1 MSAESI
7 VMGLTS
13 SLWLYPAML
22 GLAGLDAF
30 TIVLPSETVVAA
42 LASTAVS
49 LGQPNIAVLG
59 VSAAL
64 GAHFGDLGVFGVGRL
79 LSKTPLLAKKNK
91 VTSALNWTKRR
102 LDRQGPL
109 FIMTG
114 RYIPY
119 GRILV
124 NLTAGSSGFS
134 LRRFAALSALGC
146 VMWAGV
152 YVALGAGMGAWF
164 GAHWWI
170 AIVLA
175 VVVALVVGYVV
186 DRLVR
191 RTQR

>member
-1 MSAESI
+1 
-7 VMGLTS
+7 
-13 SLWLYPAML
+13 ML